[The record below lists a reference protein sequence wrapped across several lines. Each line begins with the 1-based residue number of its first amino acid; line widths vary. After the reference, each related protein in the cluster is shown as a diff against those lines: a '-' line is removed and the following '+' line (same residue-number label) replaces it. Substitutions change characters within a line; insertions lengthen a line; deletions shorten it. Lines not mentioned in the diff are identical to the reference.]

1 MLQNEHARPHIE
13 KIQPDYQNGIRQWL
27 QKSSSGRF
35 SEDELKLHRSA
46 ALAYADSRRPSIRSL
61 YQMLGAM
68 LDHDESLTGV
78 ALHRP
83 SPEYFRR
90 LVLTL
95 PSDFVDHMRYGRDI
109 SLWDIV
115 GDAGQLIDDLATST
129 TAPAAR

>member
-95 PSDFVDHMRYGRDI
+95 PSDFVDHMRYGRGVDV
-109 SLWDIV
+109 WDIV
-115 GDAGQLIDDLATST
+115 RGTGQMIDDLEPTQ
-129 TAPAAR
+129 R